1 MIGKVV
7 GARHSVELDKDIII
21 DSLEVFQFRRAS
33 CHTLLADYT
42 TISKPKFLV

>member
-21 DSLEVFQFRRAS
+21 DSLDQSSNLGELHATHF
-33 CHTLLADYT
+33 
-42 TISKPKFLV
+42 